1 MVRNSISFIGEFEP
15 NFNLKI
21 IILNYT
27 NDFSWKNGPNILK
40 KTNSKSPYI
49 YDKF

>member
-1 MVRNSISFIGEFEP
+1 MVRSSISFIGEFVP

-21 IILNYT
+21 IILNFT
-27 NDFSWKNGPNILK
+27 NDFSWKNGPNISK
-40 KTNSKSPYI
+40 KTNFKSPDI